1 MIVKDFTSRV
11 AGSLPQVLAAA
22 PLHRPTRPLVLWPKQ
37 GPRKKVPKELA
48 VINADNCT
56 GCESC
61 LEVCPVDCIK
71 LKKIDR
77 GIVKGTQQWCEID
90 LERCVGC
97 EVCVHI
103 PGKKSNPY
111 DLKVCPW
118 DAIEMVPTEM
128 VATVVAAG
136 RRPAGV
142 HPRELGPAGRHGPA
156 SGGASR
162 RGLTLKAS
170 SGDKPSRLNVFGDS
184 MTNKLPGIDP

>member
-1 MIVKDFTSRV
+1 M
-11 AGSLPQVLAAA
+11 A
-22 PLHRPTRPLVLWPKQ
+22 KQ

-61 LEVCPVDCIK
+61 LEVCPVDCIT
-71 LKKIDR
+71 LNSLNG
-77 GIVKGTQQWCEID
+77 GIVKGNQQWCEID

-118 DAIEMVPTEM
+118 DAIEMVPTEQAAQVM
-128 VATVVAAG
+128 AQVGGPPEYIQANWDRLVATAQNLA
-136 RRPAGV
+136 
-142 HPRELGPAGRHGPA
+142 ELR
-156 SGGASR
+156 GAS
-162 RGLTLKAS
+162 
-170 SGDKPSRLNVFGDS
+170 
-184 MTNKLPGIDP
+184 